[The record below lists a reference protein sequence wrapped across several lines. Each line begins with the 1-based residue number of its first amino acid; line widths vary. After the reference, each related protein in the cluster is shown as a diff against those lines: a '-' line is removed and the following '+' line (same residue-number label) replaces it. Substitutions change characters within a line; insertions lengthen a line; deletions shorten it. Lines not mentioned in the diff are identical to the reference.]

1 MAEEK
6 VLILDPNVQEQVN
19 AELEATEE
27 VVAETEQNYEIP
39 NKFKDKSAQ
48 DIAKSYE
55 ELEKKLG
62 RQAKELGD
70 TRKLAD
76 DLLRQELD
84 KNKQA
89 TAQQGI
95 PSTTVEE
102 PTEFDYDNPLESV
115 KKVIQQELAPV
126 REKLQA
132 TQDVSTRDRLAKQHP
147 DYMDIAAS
155 PEFSDWVNSSPI
167 RADLYRRANDQLEYN
182 AAVELLD
189 TWKALHP
196 AKETPSRAATQKV
209 TKQKINELS
218 TEAGS
223 TGQTSTKT
231 FSRRELINLRATN
244 PNKYYEMADE
254 IRDAYANGRVR

>member
-6 VLILDPNVQEQVN
+6 VLILDQNVQDQVN
-19 AELEATEE
+19 AELQPQEE
-27 VVAETEQNYEIP
+27 VVAEPEKQESNYNIP
-39 NKFKDKSAQ
+39 DKFKDKSVE
-48 DIAKSYE
+48 DVAKSYE

-84 KNKQA
+84 KNRQT
-89 TAQQGI
+89 TAQNI
-95 PSTTVEE
+95 EE
-102 PTEFDYDNPLESV
+102 PAEFDYDNPLESV
-115 KKVIQQELAPV
+115 KKVIQNELNPL
-126 REKLQA
+126 REQLKA
-132 TQDVSTRDRLAKQHP
+132 NQDVSTRDKLAEQHP
-147 DYMDIAAS
+147 DYMEIANS

-167 RADLYRRANDQLEYN
+167 RVDLYRRANDQLEYN

-189 TWKALHP
+189 TWKALNP
-196 AKETPSRAATQKV
+196 KKETPSKAETQKV

-218 TEAGS
+218 TESGS

>member
-1 MAEEK
+1 MAEQEAI
-6 VLILDPNVQEQVN
+6 ILDKDIQDMVQ
-19 AELEATEE
+19 AELEPVKEE
-27 VVAETEQNYEIP
+27 VVAEPENKEPEYVVP
-39 NKFKDKSAQ
+39 DKFKDKSIE
-48 DIAKSYE
+48 DVSKSYE

-62 RQAKELGD
+62 RQAQELGD

-76 DLLRQELD
+76 DLLRQELE
-84 KNKQA
+84 KNKQTQA
-89 TAQQGI
+89 PQQDQ
-95 PSTTVEE
+95 

-115 KKVIQQELAPV
+115 RKMIQQELNHV
-126 REKLQA
+126 REQLKA
-132 TQDVSTRDRLAKQHP
+132 TQDVSTRDKLAQQHP

-167 RADLYRRANDQLEYN
+167 RVDLYRRANDQLEYN

-189 TWKALHP
+189 TWKALNP
-196 AKETPSRAATQKV
+196 TKETPSKVETQKV

-218 TEAGS
+218 TESGS

-244 PNKYYEMADE
+244 PQKYQDMSEE
-254 IRDAYANGRVR
+254 IRQAYAEGRVR

>member
-1 MAEEK
+1 MAEEQ
-6 VLILDPNVQEQVN
+6 VLILDKNVQDTVDAQN
-19 AELEATEE
+19 ELEEQQVAAEPENKEPEYE
-27 VVAETEQNYEIP
+27 VP
-39 NKFKDKSAQ
+39 DKFKDKS
-48 DIAKSYE
+48 IADVSKSYE

-62 RQAKELGD
+62 RQAQELGD

-84 KNKQA
+84 KNRQ
-89 TAQQGI
+89 TQAQQ
-95 PSTTVEE
+95 EE
-102 PTEFDYDNPLESV
+102 QPKEFDYDNPLESV
-115 KKVIQQELAPV
+115 RKMIQQELRPV
-126 REKLQA
+126 RDELKA
-132 TQDVSTRDRLAKQHP
+132 NQDVSTRDKLEQQHP
-147 DYMDIAAS
+147 DYMTIAAS

-189 TWKALHP
+189 TWKALNP
-196 AKETPSRAATQKV
+196 AKETPSKAETQKA

-218 TEAGS
+218 TESGS

-254 IRDAYANGRVR
+254 IRQAYSEGRVR

>member
-1 MAEEK
+1 MAEEQ
-6 VLILDPNVQEQVN
+6 VVILDKEVQDMVQEQN
-19 AELEATEE
+19 APEE
-27 VVAETEQNYEIP
+27 QQVAAEPENKEPEYEVP
-39 NKFKDKSAQ
+39 DKFKDKSIQ
-48 DIAKSYE
+48 DVSKSYE

-62 RQAKELGD
+62 RQAQELGD

-84 KNKQA
+84 KNRQ
-89 TAQQGI
+89 TQAQQ
-95 PSTTVEE
+95 EE
-102 PTEFDYDNPLESV
+102 QPKEFDYDNPLESV
-115 KKVIQQELAPV
+115 RKIIQQELRPV
-126 REKLQA
+126 RDELKA
-132 TQDVSTRDRLAKQHP
+132 NQDVSTRDKLEQQHP
-147 DYMDIAAS
+147 DYMTIAAS

-189 TWKALHP
+189 TWKALNP
-196 AKETPSRAATQKV
+196 KKETPSKAETQKV

-218 TEAGS
+218 TESGS

-244 PNKYYEMADE
+244 PNKYYDMADE
-254 IRDAYANGRVR
+254 IRQAYSEGRVR

>member
-1 MAEEK
+1 MAEEQ
-6 VLILDPNVQEQVN
+6 VLILDKNVQDTVDAQN
-19 AELEATEE
+19 ELEEQQVAAEPENKEPEYE
-27 VVAETEQNYEIP
+27 VP
-39 NKFKDKSAQ
+39 DKFKDKSIQ
-48 DIAKSYE
+48 DVSKSYE

-62 RQAKELGD
+62 RQAQELGD

-76 DLLRQELD
+76 DLLRQELE
-84 KNKQA
+84 KNRQ
-89 TAQQGI
+89 TQAQQ
-95 PSTTVEE
+95 EE
-102 PTEFDYDNPLESV
+102 QPKEFDYDNPLESV
-115 KKVIQQELAPV
+115 RKIIQQELRPV
-126 REKLQA
+126 RDELKA
-132 TQDVSTRDRLAKQHP
+132 NQDISTRDKLVQQHP

-189 TWKALHP
+189 TWKALNP
-196 AKETPSRAATQKV
+196 KKEAPSKAETQKV

-218 TEAGS
+218 TESGS

-244 PNKYYEMADE
+244 PNKYYDMADE
-254 IRDAYANGRVR
+254 IRQAYSEGRVR